1 MKNVKDFL
9 LELDSLKAGMGM
21 SERTLSD
28 TAKLIILETKQNEL
42 KRQVEQVRQEIQ
54 KDIEDLFDC
63 ISLKQANIETLN
75 NIDAYLQEELRK
87 VEEHIGKIKAA
98 KVTKGA

>member
-9 LELDSLKAGMGM
+9 LELESLKAEMGM
-21 SERTLSD
+21 SERVIPETMF
-28 TAKLIILETKQNEL
+28 IIMRAKQNEL
-42 KRQVEQVRQEIQ
+42 KRQIEQVQAAIQ

-87 VEEHIGKIKAA
+87 VEESMDKIKE

>member
-9 LELDSLKAGMGM
+9 LELESLKTEMGM
-21 SERTLSD
+21 SERVIPENM
-28 TAKLIILETKQNEL
+28 LIIMRVKQNEL
-42 KRQVEQVRQEIQ
+42 KRQIEQVQAAIQ

-87 VEEHIGKIKAA
+87 VEESMGKIKE

>member
-21 SERTLSD
+21 SEGVIPENM
-28 TAKLIILETKQNEL
+28 LIILRTKQNEL
-42 KRQVEQVRQEIQ
+42 KRQIEQVQKEIQ
-54 KDIEDLFDC
+54 KGIEDLFDC

-87 VEEHIGKIKAA
+87 VEKSMGKIKE
-98 KVTKGA
+98 KVTRSA

>member
-1 MKNVKDFL
+1 LKNVKDFL
-9 LELDSLKAGMGM
+9 LELESLKTEMGM
-21 SERTLSD
+21 SERVIPENM
-28 TAKLIILETKQNEL
+28 LIIMRVKQNEL
-42 KRQVEQVRQEIQ
+42 KRQIEQVQAAIQ

-87 VEEHIGKIKAA
+87 VEESMGKIKE

>member
-9 LELDSLKAGMGM
+9 LELESLKAEMGM
-21 SERTLSD
+21 SERVIPENM
-28 TAKLIILETKQNEL
+28 LIIMRAKQNEL
-42 KRQVEQVRQEIQ
+42 KRQIEQVQAEIQ

-87 VEEHIGKIKAA
+87 VEESMDKIKE